1 MGRSHNDE
9 RRNFSPGLK
18 KEFRS
23 KSPLEPLSP
32 RHGNAFWH
40 GKLTPLVTGRK
51 TSQAPSGY
59 HIRTDSKLRRA
70 FGPPIIIEDAMA
82 AAKSSRSKKSAKS
95 QKRFFFLP
103 VQNFTEELGYRISVA
118 RRVQGL
124 TQSQLAK
131 KSQTSLTT
139 YKRIEKGDMTASI
152 GTILS
157 ILYSLGELESCDGIL
172 SSVEGIKPEE
182 LPQRIRKPNK

>member
-1 MGRSHNDE
+1 
-9 RRNFSPGLK
+9 
-18 KEFRS
+18 
-23 KSPLEPLSP
+23 
-32 RHGNAFWH
+32 
-40 GKLTPLVTGRK
+40 
-51 TSQAPSGY
+51 
-59 HIRTDSKLRRA
+59 
-70 FGPPIIIEDAMA
+70 MA
-82 AAKSSRSKKSAKS
+82 AKTTRQRKSAKT

-124 TQSQLAK
+124 TQRQLAM

-157 ILYSLGELESCDGIL
+157 ILYCLGELESCEGIL
-172 SSVEGIKPEE
+172 SSIEGIRPEE
-182 LPQRIRKPNK
+182 LPRRIRRRADE

>member
-1 MGRSHNDE
+1 M
-9 RRNFSPGLK
+9 PC
-18 KEFRS
+18 
-23 KSPLEPLSP
+23 LSP
-32 RHGNAFWH
+32 CF
-40 GKLTPLVTGRK
+40 TT
-51 TSQAPSGY
+51 
-59 HIRTDSKLRRA
+59 
-70 FGPPIIIEDAMA
+70 EDTMA
-82 AAKSSRSKKSAKS
+82 ATKSSRSKKSAKP

-157 ILYSLGELESCDGIL
+157 ILYSLGELESCEGIL
-172 SSVEGIKPEE
+172 SSIEGIKPEE
-182 LPQRIRKPNK
+182 LPQRIRKPNP

>member
-1 MGRSHNDE
+1 MAPAKN
-9 RRNFSPGLK
+9 
-18 KEFRS
+18 S
-23 KSPLEPLSP
+23 KS
-32 RHGNAFWH
+32 R
-40 GKLTPLVTGRK
+40 TP
-51 TSQAPSGY
+51 
-59 HIRTDSKLRRA
+59 
-70 FGPPIIIEDAMA
+70 
-82 AAKSSRSKKSAKS
+82 

-118 RRVQGL
+118 RRVKGL

-157 ILYSLGELESCDGIL
+157 ILYCLDELESCQSIL
-172 SSVEGIKPEE
+172 ESIECIPPEA
-182 LPQRIRKPNK
+182 LPQRIRKPVD

>member
-1 MGRSHNDE
+1 MAPAKN
-9 RRNFSPGLK
+9 
-18 KEFRS
+18 S
-23 KSPLEPLSP
+23 KS
-32 RHGNAFWH
+32 R
-40 GKLTPLVTGRK
+40 TP
-51 TSQAPSGY
+51 
-59 HIRTDSKLRRA
+59 
-70 FGPPIIIEDAMA
+70 
-82 AAKSSRSKKSAKS
+82 

-118 RRVQGL
+118 RRVKGL

-157 ILYSLGELESCDGIL
+157 ILYCLDELESCLSIL
-172 SSVEGIKPEE
+172 ESIEGIPPEA
-182 LPQRIRKPNK
+182 LPQRIRKPVD

>member
-1 MGRSHNDE
+1 MRQAQHALS
-9 RRNFSPGLK
+9 GLAQ
-18 KEFRS
+18 EA
-23 KSPLEPLSP
+23 PSP
-32 RHGNAFWH
+32 RALESPWADE
-40 GKLTPLVTGRK
+40 TRP
-51 TSQAPSGY
+51 QAS
-59 HIRTDSKLRRA
+59 TDAHLLR
-70 FGPPIIIEDAMA
+70 PTTENTMA
-82 AAKSSRSKKSAKS
+82 AAKSSRSKKSAKP

-157 ILYSLGELESCDGIL
+157 ILYSLGELESCEGIL
-172 SSVEGIKPEE
+172 SSIEGIKPEE
-182 LPQRIRKPNK
+182 LPQRIRKPNP